1 MRVAISSTHL
11 LDILRCLPCW
21 QDMASPKAPGMSD
34 AWRQALLHVLLLDH
48 ALSAAQALAV
58 AASFAHQ
65 PERAAGLGRR
75 ERSEAGARDASGAG
89 VARLTNEQAAQGQP
103 AIDTGQAQSPHS
115 AAVLS

>member
-1 MRVAISSTHL
+1 MT
-11 LDILRCLPCW
+11 
-21 QDMASPKAPGMSD
+21 D

-89 VARLTNEQAAQGQP
+89 VARLPDHQAAQGQP
-103 AIDTGQAQSPHS
+103 AIHAVQAESPHS
-115 AAVLS
+115 AAMLS